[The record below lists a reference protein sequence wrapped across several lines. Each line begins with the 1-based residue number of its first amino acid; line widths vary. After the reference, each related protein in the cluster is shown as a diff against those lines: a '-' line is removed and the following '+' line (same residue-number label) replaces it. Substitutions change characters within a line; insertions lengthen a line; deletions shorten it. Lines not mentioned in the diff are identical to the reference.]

1 MHVSTFYSIE
11 NSSGIRDILATTL
24 WLRIHRIHFLI
35 TWCKEI
41 AFHFAFFKRHKMR
54 FDAEARTKIISN
66 FFFPLHSYN
75 EEASVIPK
83 HNGYYLD
90 ILFVSVIMLNA

>member
-1 MHVSTFYSIE
+1 MHGSTFYSIE
-11 NSSGIRDILATTL
+11 NSSGIRGILATTL

-35 TWCKEI
+35 TWSKEI
-41 AFHFAFFKRHKMR
+41 AFHFSFSKN
-54 FDAEARTKIISN
+54 TKWDLMQKPDKN
-66 FFFPLHSYN
+66 NFQFFFPLHSYN
-75 EEASVIPK
+75 EEASLKPK